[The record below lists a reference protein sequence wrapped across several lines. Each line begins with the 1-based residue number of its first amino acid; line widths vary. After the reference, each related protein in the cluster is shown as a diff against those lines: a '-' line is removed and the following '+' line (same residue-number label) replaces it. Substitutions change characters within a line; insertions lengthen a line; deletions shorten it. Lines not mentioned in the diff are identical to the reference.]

1 MEAAVSGGGHGG
13 SAWEMSKT
21 CRGKLRRWRHAGYYP
36 LSTVMTGPRAL
47 GTAASDAL
55 TMAAPRSVA
64 GLRSCRD
71 GQRNDHSEHREDT
84 LHLLLLLPLA
94 KHRPRSTGAVHGP
107 ARPSRGPP
115 TPRLRGP
122 PTPTRHC
129 IPSRCTPGVH
139 LVYASW

>member
-21 CRGKLRRWRHAGYYP
+21 CRGKLRRWRDAGYYS
-36 LSTVMTGPRAL
+36 LSTVMAGPRAL

-71 GQRNDHSEHREDT
+71 GQRNDHSEHGKDT
-84 LHLLLLLPLA
+84 LHVLLLLPLV
-94 KHRPRSTGAVHGP
+94 KQRPRSAGAVHGP
-107 ARPSRGPP
+107 ARVSRRPP
-115 TPRLRGP
+115 RP
-122 PTPTRHC
+122 
-129 IPSRCTPGVH
+129 
-139 LVYASW
+139 AAA

>member
-71 GQRNDHSEHREDT
+71 GERNDHREHREDT
-84 LHLLLLLPLA
+84 LHLLLLLRLA
-94 KHRPRSTGAVHGP
+94 KHRPRSWRAVHGP
-107 ARPSRGPP
+107 ARPSRRPP
-115 TPRLRGP
+115 HRGCVGRPRPHTVIFRA
-122 PTPTRHC
+122 
-129 IPSRCTPGVH
+129 SVH
-139 LVYASW
+139 LVNATWSGGV